1 MSSLPSPP
9 SQRNQ
14 LSYYDM
20 KFLKCRMH
28 IFDKQHK
35 AEVQEKRLLDRKDM
49 EEKIYL
55 CGRDAGY
62 SGDKH
67 TFLELLYYRA
77 HIADPNER
85 DPSKPFSEGGFD
97 KVTHLQRAIVKAA
110 ESLNGPKPAPLF
122 IPSYDQRRLFARE
135 KDEEIAKQLP
145 PKRAPLPAALPPPD
159 DAEVDALLA
168 KKGVISKIFR
178 EQVID
183 KDLCRLQPGQWLNDE
198 IINFYGQMVM
208 ARSEGIKVNSTT
220 ALVQRHERKPPKSQ
234 ALDVHYFSTFFWTKL
249 KGEGYE
255 RARLA
260 KWTKKFDLFAKDIV
274 LIPINHNNSHW
285 TCAAI
290 NFRRKR
296 IEAYD
301 SMNLHPGHVFKVCG
315 KGLVSLL
322 GLSFVSKQ
330 ILRHYLDLEHRSK
343 KKKPFDFGGWEDYS
357 SGDTPQQENGS
368 DCGVFTCQFLAS
380 LARGEESFRFTQQ
393 DMLYLRRRMIW
404 EIGHAELR
412 EDV

>member
-1 MSSLPSPP
+1 
-9 SQRNQ
+9 
-14 LSYYDM
+14 
-20 KFLKCRMH
+20 
-28 IFDKQHK
+28 
-35 AEVQEKRLLDRKDM
+35 M

-55 CGRDAGY
+55 CGRDAGMLFDLY
-62 SGDKH
+62 
-67 TFLELLYYRA
+67 FLSSFT
-77 HIADPNER
+77 N
-85 DPSKPFSEGGFD
+85 
-97 KVTHLQRAIVKAA
+97 
-110 ESLNGPKPAPLF
+110 SLRIFWRQAYLP
-122 IPSYDQRRLFARE
+122 RE

-301 SMNLHPGHVFKVCG
+301 SMNLHPGHVFK
-315 KGLVSLL
+315 
-322 GLSFVSKQ
+322 